1 MFTLDPA
8 GGAYSTPSD
17 QLDFRGGEGDRE
29 GTNFREKGRKRGGTE
44 RGCPKKSVLDLPV
57 NAVLLCYVHFDYYC

>member
-44 RGCPKKSVLDLPV
+44 RGCPKKV
-57 NAVLLCYVHFDYYC
+57 F